1 MRVNILGAGTWGT
14 ALAFALSKNDIAVTV
29 WGRNDSKIRLL
40 DSSRKHPKLKN
51 FIIPRKIKFTSVFP
65 DLNDGICIL
74 ATPTTFLN
82 DFIKL
87 VKNKRINKLIIA
99 CKGLYTTKNKDFLMP
114 SQALLKNVFNLEYD
128 KICILTGPSH
138 AEELVKEYATAILA
152 ASTNVQLSK
161 DIQSLFSSKF
171 LRVYTLNENDNILN
185 QVKAS
190 EIGGAVKNVIS
201 IASGICD
208 GLRLGDNTKAALV
221 SRGMSEIID
230 FYKSICACENPPL
243 DTLYG
248 LSGLGDLIGTAY
260 SKHSR
265 NRKFGQ
271 FIGEGVSI
279 NDSLLKTGMV
289 VEGYKT
295 SFAIKYLSEKFNIN
309 MPICYEIYQ
318 ILYNY
323 KNPKTSL
330 KHLMDRKL
338 TNEN

>member
-14 ALAFALSKNDIAVTV
+14 ALAFALSKNDIDVTV
-29 WGRNDSKIRLL
+29 WGRNDSKIRKL
-40 DSSRKHPKLKN
+40 DSSRIHSKLKN
-51 FIIPRKIKFTSVFP
+51 FTVPNNIKFTTVFP
-65 DLNDGICIL
+65 DLNNGICIL

-87 VKNKRINKLIIA
+87 AKSKRINKLIIG
-99 CKGLYTTKNKDFLMP
+99 CKGLYATDNNDFLMP
-114 SQALLKNVFNLEYD
+114 SQALLNNVSSLKYD

-138 AEELVKEYATAILA
+138 AEELVKENATAVLA
-152 ASTNVQLSK
+152 ASTNIQLSK
-161 DIQSLFSSKF
+161 NIQSLFSSEF
-171 LRVYTLNENDNILN
+171 LRVYTLDENDNILN

-208 GLRLGDNTKAALV
+208 GLRLGDNTKAALIA
-221 SRGMSEIID
+221 RGMSEIID
-230 FYKSICACENPPL
+230 FYKSICKCENPPL

-248 LSGLGDLIGTAY
+248 LSGLGDLVGTAY
-260 SKHSR
+260 SKYSR

-271 FIGEGVSI
+271 FIGEGISI

-295 SFAIKYLSEKFNIN
+295 SFAIKYLSDKFNIN

-318 ILYNY
+318 ILYNH
-323 KNPKTSL
+323 KSPRKSL

>member
-14 ALAFALSKNDIAVTV
+14 ALAFALSKNNIDVTV
-29 WGRNDSKIRLL
+29 WGRNESKVRLL
-40 DSSRKHPKLKN
+40 SSSRTHPKLKN

-65 DLNDGICIL
+65 DLNDDICIL

-87 VKNKRINKLIIA
+87 VKNKRINKLIVA
-99 CKGLYTTKNKDFLMP
+99 CKGFYSTKNKDFLMP
-114 SQALLKNVFNLEYD
+114 SQALLKNVFNLDYD

-138 AEELVKEYATAILA
+138 AEELVNEYATAVLA
-152 ASTNVQLSK
+152 ASTNIQLSK
-161 DIQSLFSSKF
+161 VIQSIFSSEF

-230 FYKSICACENPPL
+230 FYKSFCECENPPL

-260 SKHSR
+260 SKHSI
-265 NRKFGQ
+265 NRRFGQ
-271 FIGEGVSI
+271 FIGEGISI
-279 NDSLLKTGMV
+279 NDSLMKTGMV

-295 SFAIKYLSEKFNIN
+295 SFAIKCLSEKFNIN

-318 ILYNY
+318 ILYDN
-323 KNPKTSL
+323 KNPRTSL

>member
-221 SRGMSEIID
+221 SR
-230 FYKSICACENPPL
+230 
-243 DTLYG
+243 
-248 LSGLGDLIGTAY
+248 
-260 SKHSR
+260 
-265 NRKFGQ
+265 
-271 FIGEGVSI
+271 
-279 NDSLLKTGMV
+279 
-289 VEGYKT
+289 
-295 SFAIKYLSEKFNIN
+295 
-309 MPICYEIYQ
+309 
-318 ILYNY
+318 
-323 KNPKTSL
+323 
-330 KHLMDRKL
+330 
-338 TNEN
+338 